1 MRLIDADVLKCKMQR
16 FASGLE
22 DMAESMGGQG
32 LLCKRLNTLAEG
44 VQRGIGM
51 LDEQPSIEE
60 RKTGKW
66 LLDEDRSK
74 EHVEH
79 IYICSACHNNEAW
92 GETERTRYC
101 SYCGAEM
108 ENWI

>member
-1 MRLIDADVLKCKMQR
+1 MRLIDAD
-16 FASGLE
+16 
-22 DMAESMGGQG
+22 
-32 LLCKRLNTLAEG
+32 T
-44 VQRGIGM
+44 
-51 LDEQPSIEE
+51 LDEVITKLNAQGAGITRLEYKIIDNVLVNFPTIEE

-66 LLDEDRSK
+66 VLDEERSK
-74 EHVEH
+74 ECVEH